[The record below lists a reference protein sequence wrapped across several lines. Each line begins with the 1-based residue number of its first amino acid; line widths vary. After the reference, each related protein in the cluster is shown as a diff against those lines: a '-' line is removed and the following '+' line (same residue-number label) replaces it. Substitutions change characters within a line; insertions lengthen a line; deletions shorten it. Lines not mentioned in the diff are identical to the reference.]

1 MILAEFQSVLHG
13 SSRKS
18 GCCANFLLN
27 REKSRC
33 LYLILSAAPAAG
45 NLKHLSWGAAS
56 RNALNARAKICK
68 SRCPF
73 SRIGA
78 VVILLHQAGLAAV
91 LVVPAV
97 PARAAVPAINQE
109 LSANSVQLWV

>member
-1 MILAEFQSVLHG
+1 MPCHDAVMIIFIGTGE
-13 SSRKS
+13 
-18 GCCANFLLN
+18 N
-27 REKSRC
+27 RC

>member
-33 LYLILSAAPAAG
+33 LYLILYVGLAARSS
-45 NLKHLSWGAAS
+45 KHLSWEAAS
-56 RNALNARAKICK
+56 RNARSAKAATCK
-68 SRCPF
+68 SRCQF
-73 SRIGA
+73 LRIGA
-78 VVILLHQAGLAAV
+78 VVILPHQAV
-91 LVVPAV
+91 
-97 PARAAVPAINQE
+97 RAAVRVVPVVRAQAAVHVIKE
-109 LSANSVQLWV
+109 V